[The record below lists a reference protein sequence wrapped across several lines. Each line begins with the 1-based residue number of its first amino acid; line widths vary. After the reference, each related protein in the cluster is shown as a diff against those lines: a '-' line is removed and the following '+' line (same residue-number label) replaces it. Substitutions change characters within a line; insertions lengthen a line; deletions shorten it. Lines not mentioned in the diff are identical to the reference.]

1 MKHRLYA
8 FVLLMAAWLAW
19 SGFFTPLL
27 VSLGAIS
34 CIIVLVLA
42 DRMRFD
48 DRDLSFL
55 GVLHRLP
62 AYWAWLTIEMIK
74 SNNDVVR
81 IVLSRRMD
89 ISPTVVT
96 LDALTQ
102 SDLGRATLGNSI
114 TLTPGTVTIDL
125 QDGRL
130 TVHCLTRAG
139 AADLAA
145 GEMNRRVAA
154 LIR

>member
-1 MKHRLYA
+1 MMSRLYA

-19 SGFFTPLL
+19 SGLFKPLL
-27 VSLGAIS
+27 ISLGVVS
-34 CIIVLVLA
+34 CIIVLILA
-42 DRMRFD
+42 DRMRFH
-48 DRDLSFL
+48 DRDLRFL
-55 GVLHRLP
+55 AVLHRLP
-62 AYWAWLTIEMIK
+62 AYWVWLTIEMIK
-74 SNNDVVR
+74 SNIDVVR
-81 IVLSRRMD
+81 IVLSPRPD

-96 LDALTQ
+96 LEALAQ
-102 SDLGRATLGNSI
+102 SDLGRVTLGNSI

-139 AADLAA
+139 ATQLAG

-154 LIR
+154 LIG